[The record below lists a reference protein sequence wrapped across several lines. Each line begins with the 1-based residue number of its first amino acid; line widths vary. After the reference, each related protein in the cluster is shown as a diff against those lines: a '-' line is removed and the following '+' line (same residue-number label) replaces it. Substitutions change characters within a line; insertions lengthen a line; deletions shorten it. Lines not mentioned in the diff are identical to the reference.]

1 MPQEAREVFVVSGD
15 VVQMSCLMSEIVR
28 TTASRTVGTSR
39 IMSEGFMTRRT
50 VSLTI
55 VAALAVGAGIAAAA
69 DLQDQTRRAYDE
81 YAARATRSFV
91 ERVRDDVSG
100 GSSHEL
106 PRGGTLVVRPAL
118 EDGILSVPSGLVHH
132 WSGST
137 FIAGVTLQ
145 DALDVSYGYEA
156 YNSIYKEVLFS
167 RLLSHEGDTYRVL
180 LRIKGSGGGLSATL
194 DVTSR
199 VQYFFPDDRHVYS
212 VATSE
217 DIREIIHAGTPSES
231 SRPAGHDSGY
241 LWRAATFN
249 DLVASDGGVFA
260 ETETLGL
267 SRGFPPM
274 LGWIIEPIAKRLGRE
289 SVQKSLVQFSQAVK
303 ERARARQR

>member
-1 MPQEAREVFVVSGD
+1 
-15 VVQMSCLMSEIVR
+15 
-28 TTASRTVGTSR
+28 
-39 IMSEGFMTRRT
+39 MTRRS

-55 VAALAVGAGIAAAA
+55 ACALVAGSGIAVAA
-69 DLQDQTRRAYDE
+69 DLQDGTRRAYDE
-81 YAARATRSFV
+81 YATRATQSFVARA
-91 ERVRDDVSG
+91 RDSAH
-100 GSSHEL
+100 GSASHEL
-106 PRGGTLVVRPAL
+106 SGRTLVVRPAR

-132 WSGST
+132 WTGST

-145 DALDVSYGYEA
+145 DALDVSYEYDA
-156 YNSIYKEVLFS
+156 YSSIYKEVVSS
-167 RLLSHEGDTYRVL
+167 RLLSHEGSTYRVL

-199 VQYFFPDDRHVYS
+199 IQYFFPDDRHVYS

-217 DIREIIHAGTPSES
+217 DIREIVHAGTPAES

-241 LWRAATFN
+241 LWRAAAFN
-249 DLVASDGGVFA
+249 NLIATDEGVFA

-289 SVQKSLVQFSQAVK
+289 SVQKSLVEFSRAVT
-303 ERARARQR
+303 ARAHARQQ